1 MLEPGALAPVP
12 WPLQWRRLV
21 AALAFAVLSAGVFAA
36 GVGALRLW
44 AGDGFKQAATATSF
58 IEFRHLRLSTGL
70 DSWGP
75 MFAAWNRLQAHGG
88 AGVLY
93 ADTLA
98 LDNCKFQYPPAS
110 LLVLELLPPPPAG
123 QFVCSRDADLLRAVE
138 DGAWGIKPWV
148 DAAALLAVLATI
160 AASAWI
166 LLSAL
171 RPAGAPPARMAWQ
184 QGAVLGALCLGAG
197 LVFHPLVWGYELGQ
211 VQVFINLAIAL
222 AVLAAMRGR
231 PALAGALLGL
241 CCLFKPQYAVILAW
255 AAWRR
260 QGRLAAGLLA
270 VAGAGTLA
278 AIALYG
284 WAVHLEYLDFLREL
298 ARRSE
303 AYWANQT
310 VSGLVGR
317 LLLTAEPLQWADS
330 MFAPADAA
338 GSLGSD
344 GWAFAWDAVGFPP
357 YHPLV
362 YRITVLSSLLIV
374 GGALLGMRGTR
385 TSADGLTLEIAIAV
399 AAATIASPIAWHHHY
414 GSFLPLLALAAGLLV
429 RRPQPPRLPVLLL
442 GASFFLLAN
451 SLLRPE
457 LLFGNR
463 LLGLLASNTLFGALM
478 LLGVLV
484 VLRRSTGLR
493 ALPLD
498 ERNGAPAWA
507 VAPSLLNPAT
517 GGR

>member
-1 MLEPGALAPVP
+1 MLEQGADAPVP
-12 WPLQWRRLV
+12 WPQLWRRLV
-21 AALAFAVLSAGVFAA
+21 AALAFAVLSAGLFAA
-36 GVGALRLW
+36 AVTAWRLA
-44 AGDGFKQAATATSF
+44 AGDSLKQAVGATSF
-58 IEFRHLRLSTGL
+58 TEFRHLRLSTGL

-75 MFAAWNRLQAHGG
+75 MFAAWNRLQAHHG
-88 AGVLY
+88 GVLY

-110 LLVLELLPPPPAG
+110 LLVLELLPPPPSG

-138 DGAWGIKPWV
+138 DGAWSIKPAV

-166 LLSAL
+166 LLSAV
-171 RPAGAPPARMAWQ
+171 RPADGGLRMTWQ
-184 QGAVLGALCLGAG
+184 QGMLLGALCLGAG
-197 LVFHPLVWGYELGQ
+197 LVFHPLIWGYELGQ
-211 VQVFINLAIAL
+211 VQVFINLSIAL
-222 AVLAAMRGR
+222 AVLAAMRKQ
-231 PALAGALLGL
+231 PVLAGALLGL

-260 QGRLAAGLLA
+260 QWRLAAGLAA
-270 VAGAGTLA
+270 VAAAGNLA
-278 AIALYG
+278 ALALYG
-284 WAVHLEYLDFLREL
+284 WDVHLEYLDFLREL

-317 LLLTAEPLQWADS
+317 FLLTAEPLQWADS
-330 MFAPADAA
+330 MFAPAGMA

-362 YRITVLSSLLIV
+362 YRITLLSSLLIV
-374 GGALLGMRGTR
+374 GGALLAMRGQQR
-385 TSADGLTLEIAIAV
+385 SADGLTLEIGIAV
-399 AAATIASPIAWHHHY
+399 AACTIASPIAWHHHY
-414 GSFLPLLALAAGLLV
+414 GSFLPLLALAAGLLA
-429 RRPQPPRLPVLLL
+429 RSPRPARSTALLL
-442 GASFFLLAN
+442 GASYLLLAN
-451 SLLRPE
+451 CLLRPE

-463 LLGLLASNTLFGALM
+463 VLGLLASNTLFGALA

-484 VLRRSTGLR
+484 VLRRGPGLQGQ
-493 ALPLD
+493 AAQVD
-498 ERNGAPAWA
+498 AHGERGTPVWAMGAPA
-507 VAPSLLNPAT
+507 L
-517 GGR
+517 R

>member
-1 MLEPGALAPVP
+1 MLEQGAEAPVP
-12 WPLQWRRLV
+12 WPVQWRRLV

-36 GVGALRLW
+36 GVGAWRLW
-44 AGDGFKQAATATSF
+44 AGDGLKQAVGATSF
-58 IEFRHLRLSTGL
+58 TEFRHLRLSTGL

-75 MFAAWNRLQAHGG
+75 MFAAWNRLHPYADTHHG
-88 AGVLY
+88 GVLY

-138 DGAWGIKPWV
+138 GGAWSVKPAV
-148 DAAALLAVLATI
+148 DVAALLAVLATI

-166 LLSAL
+166 LLTAL
-171 RPAGAPPARMAWQ
+171 RPAGGMPGMGWRE
-184 QGAVLGALCLGAG
+184 GALLGGLFLGAG
-197 LVFHPLVWGYELGQ
+197 LVFHPLIWGYELGQ
-211 VQVFINLAIAL
+211 VQVFINLVIAL

-231 PALAGALLGL
+231 PVLAGALLGL

-260 QGRLAAGLLA
+260 QWRLAAGLAA
-270 VAGAGTLA
+270 VAAAGNLA
-278 AIALYG
+278 ALALYG
-284 WAVHLEYLDFLREL
+284 WDVHLEYLDFLREL

-317 LLLTAEPLQWADS
+317 FLQTAEPLQWADS
-330 MFAPADAA
+330 MFAPAGVA

-362 YRITVLSSLLIV
+362 YRITLLSSLLIV
-374 GGALLGMRGTR
+374 GGALLAMRGQQR
-385 TSADGLTLEIAIAV
+385 SAEGMTLEIGIAV
-399 AAATIASPIAWHHHY
+399 AACTIASPIAWHHHY

-429 RRPQPPRLPVLLL
+429 RSPRPDRATVLLL
-442 GASFFLLAN
+442 GASYVLLAN
-451 SLLRPE
+451 CLLRPE

-463 LLGLLASNTLFGALM
+463 VLGLLASNTLFGALA

-484 VLRRSTGLR
+484 VLRRGPGLLGQAVAGER
-493 ALPLD
+493 AA
-498 ERNGAPAWA
+498 RVWAVGAPA
-507 VAPSLLNPAT
+507 L
-517 GGR
+517 R